1 MNRIAEYLK
10 NEEKPDEEQPV
21 ARDYWVVRCEN
32 GWYNVR
38 MPQAERIQRVLAR
51 RWRPRWLEFRD
62 ISGCRIRVRCKDVI
76 GMIECTAEQRAKDRR
91 QERFLAREEKA
102 DKKPWE
108 DQ

>member
-91 QERFLAREEKA
+91 QERFLAQEEKA

-108 DQ
+108 E